1 MIDEEKKTVEKIK
14 KAALEEF
21 YEKGYGKASLRTI
34 CRNAGVT
41 TGALYFHY
49 ENKEALLK
57 AILEPLI
64 ARYESLM
71 AEYMGMEL
79 EAPEKGADID
89 VLMMSFILEHRKEAI
104 IIMEKAQG
112 SCYEGWH
119 KRIEAMMGQA
129 VMTFYRSRVI
139 EEPDKELI
147 RILARTRLDGCL
159 EILKGNYDMEYSLYL
174 TNKLGVYATGG
185 TEKLIKELNEFH
197 G

>member
-21 YEKGYGKASLRTI
+21 YEEI
-34 CRNAGVT
+34 
-41 TGALYFHY
+41 
-49 ENKEALLK
+49 
-57 AILEPLI
+57 
-64 ARYESLM
+64 
-71 AEYMGMEL
+71 
-79 EAPEKGADID
+79 
-89 VLMMSFILEHRKEAI
+89 
-104 IIMEKAQG
+104 
-112 SCYEGWH
+112 
-119 KRIEAMMGQA
+119 MGQA
-129 VMTFYRSRVI
+129 VMTFYRSRMN

-174 TNKLGVYATGG
+174 TKKLGVYATGG

>member
-34 CRNAGVT
+34 
-41 TGALYFHY
+41 
-49 ENKEALLK
+49 
-57 AILEPLI
+57 
-64 ARYESLM
+64 
-71 AEYMGMEL
+71 
-79 EAPEKGADID
+79 
-89 VLMMSFILEHRKEAI
+89 
-104 IIMEKAQG
+104 
-112 SCYEGWH
+112 
-119 KRIEAMMGQA
+119 
-129 VMTFYRSRVI
+129 YRSRMN

-174 TNKLGVYATGG
+174 TKELGVYATGG